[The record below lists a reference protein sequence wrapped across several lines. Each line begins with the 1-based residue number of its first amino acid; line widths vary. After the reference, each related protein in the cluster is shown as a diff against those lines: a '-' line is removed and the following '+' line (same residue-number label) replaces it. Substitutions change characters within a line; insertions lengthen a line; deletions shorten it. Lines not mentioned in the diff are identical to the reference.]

1 MNSVKIKR
9 KRPKRS
15 EIMVGGIYACTSEE
29 FNGLLE
35 IEAIRVNENSITGK
49 IIKCNDSDKE
59 LAVQKSFLTV
69 INFKRIGKMLKA
81 PEKVEKVKKRT
92 SKDFNNETR
101 IPKKMEK
108 RVLFAFFPNGEKD
121 NFISVKQATQVL
133 GCRHET
139 INKCLENDRAITKGN
154 LKGTK
159 FMWGELA

>member
-1 MNSVKIKR
+1 MKLGI
-9 KRPKRS
+9 
-15 EIMVGGIYACTSEE
+15 GGTYLCTSEE
-29 FNGLLE
+29 FDGLLE

-49 IIKCNDSDKE
+49 IIKCDESDKA
-59 LAVQKSFLTV
+59 LALQKSFLIV

-92 SKDFNNETR
+92 SKDFNNETL

-108 RVLFAFFPNGEKD
+108 RVLFALFPDGEKD

-133 GCRHET
+133 GCRRET
-139 INKCLENDRAITKGN
+139 INRCLEDERAITKGN

-159 FMWGELA
+159 FMWGDLA

>member
-1 MNSVKIKR
+1 MKLGI
-9 KRPKRS
+9 
-15 EIMVGGIYACTSEE
+15 GGIYVCTSEE
-29 FNGLLE
+29 FSGLLE
-35 IEAIRVNENSITGK
+35 IEAIRVNEHSITGK
-49 IIKCNDSDKE
+49 IIKCDESDKA
-59 LAVQKSFLTV
+59 LAAQKSFLTV

-92 SKDFNNETR
+92 SKDFNNESWT
-101 IPKKMEK
+101 PHKMEK
-108 RVLFAFFPNGEKD
+108 RVLFALFPNGEKD

-139 INKCLENDRAITKGN
+139 INKCLEDDRAITKGN